1 MQDGKSTLS
10 DLLDIRRVG
19 CIFVAAKRFAVQKVN
34 QMMHEMKVRLKPL
47 WSSRAPLAVLILAIA
62 TSTWG
67 QTNSTATS
75 GNAPGWITEPLS
87 LVDALNLTLKQNS
100 TIQKAQ
106 ADLES
111 QRGLVI
117 QTRAIAL
124 PSLAATANATRNDQ
138 ALIQNFPFSSGPT
151 NGFQPILTPRD
162 SWSSAITLTQTIY
175 QGGRTLSAL
184 RAAQL
189 TKDQAVLNYETT
201 VADTLLATRTNYYG
215 VLLAEQ
221 QITVNEASTNLLTKQ
236 LEDQQRRYDA
246 GTVPRFNVL
255 QAEVALDNAI
265 PPVINARNTYRIAK
279 NNLCNQLG
287 FNLPRDVWEDIPL
300 RLTDKL
306 DSDPYDIEL
315 PTAIAEALQKRTEL
329 QALKKTE
336 ALQRENIINAKA
348 GYKPTISAFAGW
360 DWRSSQFEPDPNN
373 KTEYDGWQVG
383 GQFSWSIFDGAL
395 TRGKIIQAKAG
406 LEHARADVEDRARQ
420 IELEVRT
427 DYSSFINAREVLQSQ
442 LKVEEEA
449 VEALRLANARA
460 DAGTG
465 TQLDVLNAQT
475 QLTQARTTEVQ
486 ALHDYDVARARLRR
500 AIGEELPPPDNK

>member
-1 MQDGKSTLS
+1 
-10 DLLDIRRVG
+10 
-19 CIFVAAKRFAVQKVN
+19 
-34 QMMHEMKVRLKPL
+34 MMHEMKVRLKPL
-47 WSSRAPLAVLILAIA
+47 RCSLALLAAMISAA
-62 TSTWG
+62 TMPGWA
-67 QTNSTATS
+67 QTNSAS
-75 GNAPGWITEPLS
+75 VSNNIPGWITQPLS

-117 QTRAIAL
+117 QTRAVAL
-124 PSLAATANATRNDQ
+124 PTIAATGNATRSDQ
-138 ALIQNFPFSSGPT
+138 ALIQNFPFTNSGP
-151 NGFQPILTPRD
+151 GSQAILTPRD

-189 TKDQAVLNYETT
+189 TKDQAILNYQST
-201 VADTLLATRTNYYG
+201 VADTLLLTRIAYYD
-215 VLLAEQ
+215 VLVAEQ
-221 QITVNEASTNLLTKQ
+221 QIVVNVASTNLLYKEF
-236 LEDQQRRYDA
+236 EDQQRRYDA

-255 QAEVALDNAI
+255 QAEVALDNAV
-265 PPVINARNTYRIAK
+265 PPVINAYNTFRISK
-279 NNLCNQLG
+279 NNLCNLLG
-287 FNLPRDVWEDIPL
+287 YNLPNDVWEDIPL
-300 RLTDKL
+300 HLTGKL
-306 DSDPYDIEL
+306 DSDPYSIEL
-315 PTAIAEALQKRTEL
+315 PAAIAEALEKRTEL

-336 ALQRENIINAKA
+336 ALQRENIINANA

-360 DWRSSQFEPDPNN
+360 DWRSSQFDPDPNH
-373 KTEYDGWQVG
+373 KTEYDGWEIG
-383 GQFSWSIFDGAL
+383 GQLSWNIFDGML
-395 TRGKIIQAKAG
+395 TRGKVIQAKAG
-406 LEHARADVEDRARQ
+406 LEHARADVEDRARI

-427 DYSSFINAREVLQSQ
+427 DYSSFINAQEVLKSQ

-449 VEALRLANARA
+449 AEALRLAGARA

-500 AIGEELPPPDNK
+500 AIGEELAPQSDKK

>member
-1 MQDGKSTLS
+1 MANPCGAIYWTFSV
-10 DLLDIRRVG
+10 LDVFSSRRKG
-19 CIFVAAKRFAVQKVN
+19 QKVN
-34 QMMHEMKVRLKPL
+34 EMMHETKVRLKPL
-47 WSSRAPLAVLILAIA
+47 RCSVALTLL
-62 TSTWG
+62 TSAMAMSGWA
-67 QTNSTATS
+67 QTNSAVTS
-75 GNAPGWITEPLS
+75 TNIPGWVTQPLS

-117 QTRAIAL
+117 QTRAVAL
-124 PSLAATANATRNDQ
+124 PTIAATGNATRSDQ

-151 NGFQPILTPRD
+151 NAFQPILTPRD

-189 TKDQAVLNYETT
+189 TKDQAVLNYQST
-201 VADTLLATRTNYYG
+201 VADTLLATRIAYYD
-215 VLLAEQ
+215 VLVAEQ
-221 QITVNEASTNLLTKQ
+221 QIVVNVASTNLLYKEF
-236 LEDQQRRYDA
+236 EDQQRRYDA

-255 QAEVALDNAI
+255 QAEVALDNAV
-265 PPVINARNTYRIAK
+265 PPVINAYNTYRINK
-279 NNLCNQLG
+279 NNLCNLLG
-287 FNLPRDVWEDIPL
+287 YNLPNDVWEDIPL
-300 RLTDKL
+300 HLTGKL
-306 DSDPYDIEL
+306 DSDPYSIEL
-315 PTAIAEALQKRTEL
+315 PAAIAEALEKRTEL
-329 QALKKTE
+329 QSLKKTE
-336 ALQRENIINAKA
+336 ALERENIINAKA
-348 GYKPTISAFAGW
+348 GYKPTISAFAAW
-360 DWRSSQFEPDPNN
+360 DWRSSQFDPDPNH
-373 KTEYDGWQVG
+373 KIEYDGWQIG
-383 GQFSWSIFDGAL
+383 GQLSWNIFDGML
-395 TRGKIIQAKAG
+395 TRGKVIQAKAG
-406 LEHARADVEDRARQ
+406 LEHARADVEDRARI

-427 DYSSFINAREVLQSQ
+427 DYSSFINAQEVLKSQ

-449 VEALRLANARA
+449 EEALRLAGARA

-500 AIGEELPPPDNK
+500 AIGEELAPQSDKK

>member
-1 MQDGKSTLS
+1 
-10 DLLDIRRVG
+10 
-19 CIFVAAKRFAVQKVN
+19 
-34 QMMHEMKVRLKPL
+34 MMYEMKVRLNPL
-47 WSSRAPLAVLILAIA
+47 RCSLALLAALISATTLSARA
-62 TSTWG
+62 
-67 QTNSTATS
+67 QTNSTTNS
-75 GNAPGWITEPLS
+75 TNIPRWLTEPLS

-100 TIQKAQ
+100 TIIKAQ

-124 PSLAATANATRNDQ
+124 PTVAATGNASRSDQ
-138 ALIQNFPFSSGPT
+138 SLIQNFPFTSST
-151 NGFQPILTPRD
+151 NAGAGSPFQAILTPRD

-175 QGGRTLSAL
+175 QGGRTLSAF

-189 TKDQAVLNYETT
+189 TKDQAILNYEST
-201 VADTLLATRTNYYG
+201 VADTLLATRIAYYD
-215 VLLAEQ
+215 VLVAEQ
-221 QITVNEASTNLLTKQ
+221 QIIVNVASTNLLYKQ
-236 LEDQQRRYDA
+236 FEDQQKRYDA

-265 PPVINARNTYRIAK
+265 PPVINAYNTYRINK
-279 NNLCNQLG
+279 NNLCNLLG
-287 FNLPRDVWEDIPL
+287 YNLPDNVWEDIPL
-300 RLTDKL
+300 SLTGKL
-306 DSDPYDIEL
+306 DSDPYDIQL
-315 PTAIAEALQKRTEL
+315 PSAIAEALQRRTEL

-336 ALQRENIINAKA
+336 ALQKENIINAEA

-360 DWRSSQFEPDPNN
+360 DWRSSEFEPDPNH
-373 KTEYDGWQVG
+373 KTEYDGWEIG
-383 GQFSWSIFDGAL
+383 GQFSWNIFDGML
-395 TRGKIIQAKAG
+395 SRGKVIQAKAG
-406 LEHARADVEDRARQ
+406 LDHARADVEDRARV

-449 VEALRLANARA
+449 EEALRLANARA

-500 AIGEELPPPDNK
+500 AIGEELTAPPNK

>member
-1 MQDGKSTLS
+1 VGSKDAIYWTFGVTDVFSS
-10 DLLDIRRVG
+10 RRK
-19 CIFVAAKRFAVQKVN
+19 ARHQKVN
-34 QMMHEMKVRLKPL
+34 EMMYDTKVRLKPL
-47 WSSRAPLAVLILAIA
+47 RGSLALLAMLIWVTAMSVRA
-62 TSTWG
+62 
-67 QTNSTATS
+67 QTNSTVTS
-75 GNAPGWITEPLS
+75 NNAPGWLTEPLS

-100 TIQKAQ
+100 TIQKAK

-117 QTRAIAL
+117 QTRAVAL
-124 PSLAATANATRNDQ
+124 PTLAATGNATRSDQ

-151 NGFQPILTPRD
+151 NGFEPILTPRD

-189 TKDQAVLNYETT
+189 TKDQAILNYESA
-201 VADTLLATRTNYYG
+201 VADALLITRTNYYG

-221 QITVNEASTNLLTKQ
+221 QIIVNEASTNLLSKQ

-265 PPVINARNTYRIAK
+265 PPVINARNAYRIAK
-279 NNLCNQLG
+279 NDLCNQLG
-287 FNLPRDVWEDIPL
+287 YNLPRDVWEDIPL

-306 DSDPYDIEL
+306 DSDPYNIEL
-315 PTAIAEALQKRTEL
+315 PVAIAQALERRTEL

-348 GYKPTISAFAGW
+348 GYKPTISAFAAW

-373 KTEYDGWQVG
+373 KTEYDGWQIG
-383 GQFSWSIFDGAL
+383 GQFTWSIFDGAS

-406 LEHARADVEDRARQ
+406 LEHAHADVEDRARI

-427 DYSSFINAREVLQSQ
+427 DYSSFINAREVLKSQ

-449 VEALRLANARA
+449 EEALRLAGARA

-500 AIGEELPPPDNK
+500 AIGEELAPLRDNK